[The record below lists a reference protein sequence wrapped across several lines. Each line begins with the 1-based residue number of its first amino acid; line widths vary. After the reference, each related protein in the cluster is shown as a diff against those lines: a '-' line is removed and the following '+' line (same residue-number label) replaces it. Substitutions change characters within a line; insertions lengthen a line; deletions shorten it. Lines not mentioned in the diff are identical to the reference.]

1 MRTVERRLGTTR
13 WWGRRPKIMAVA
25 AGLSALALVAASCSS
40 EESEGGDQAS
50 PADPESYNYPGYM
63 VNSQLTT
70 TNAGTAFGSTTS
82 AAQLSA
88 RLYPGLFVPGP
99 SGQLIPN
106 ADLVETEE
114 LPPAADSDQESVRLT
129 LADDATFSD
138 GAPVT
143 CDDYLLSYTAGTHP
157 VEFASHMPLMND
169 IADIECTP
177 QSKAF
182 TLTFQKDQGHRWRQ
196 MFGPG
201 TVMPAHALAQKTD
214 MSMEDLNAALHA
226 GDMAALQPVAELW
239 RYGFSTAKDDFDPQL
254 QVSYGPFTADKIGD
268 SGEVFLKANEQYRGD
283 KPALDRLV
291 IWPGTANAQELADK
305 GVLKVADSATAAP
318 DWLSGNAVKDAE
330 SEEGNDASESTNG
343 SGSNKESDSNAEGS
357 AGTENAEFETIT
369 KVGLQTDTLTLS
381 QAGIFA
387 EPSARKAFAACVD
400 PAALAQKSSEI
411 SGVDVPPA
419 YVRTVSVQDPVAQ
432 TLGSVAKDHE
442 GTDMAAAGQLNGST
456 IRVGYVGPDKRYQA
470 MVDALRA
477 SCEPAGITI
486 EDAAAENLSQ
496 FYLNPDPE
504 SGQPTIDAF
513 LGPVDPLTEYSAADS
528 SIKNSVQLK
537 EQEEQLWESVP
548 SIPVA
553 AQPRAFIVH
562 RDVEGVLPYTG
573 VSGIGWNMDRWH
585 VPAEEPVEKA

>member
-13 WWGRRPKIMAVA
+13 WWGSRPKITAVV

-40 EESEGGDQAS
+40 EKSDSGDHAAPS
-50 PADPESYNYPGYM
+50 DPESYNYPGYM
-63 VNSQLTT
+63 VNSQLAT

-82 AAQLSA
+82 AAQLST

-106 ADLVETEE
+106 ADLVETEK

-143 CDDYLLSYTAGTHP
+143 CDDYLLAYTAGTHP

-169 IADIECTP
+169 IADIECAP
-177 QSKAF
+177 HSKAF
-182 TLTFQKDQGHRWRQ
+182 TLTFYKDQGHRWRQ

-226 GDMAALQPVAELW
+226 EDMAALQPVAELW
-239 RYGFSTAKDDFDPQL
+239 RYGFSTAKDDFDPEL
-254 QVSYGPFTADKIGD
+254 QVSYGPFTAEKVGD

-291 IWPGTANAQELADK
+291 VWPSSADAQELADK

-318 DWLSGNAVKDAE
+318 GWLSGNAGEDAE
-330 SEEGNDASESTNG
+330 SAEGKEPDHDSAGEDSAGAGND
-343 SGSNKESDSNAEGS
+343 
-357 AGTENAEFETIT
+357 EFETTT

-400 PAALAQKSSEI
+400 QAAMAHKSSEI

-442 GTDMAAAGQLNGST
+442 GTDMAAAGQLNGTT
-456 IRVGYVGPDKRYQA
+456 IKVGYVGPDKRYQA
-470 MVDALRA
+470 MVEALRA

-486 EDAAAENLSQ
+486 EDAADEQLSQ
-496 FYLNPDPE
+496 FYLNPNPE
-504 SGQPTIDAF
+504 TGEPTIDAF

-537 EQEEQLWESVP
+537 EQEEQLWDSVP

-553 AQPRAFIVH
+553 AQPRVFIAH

-573 VSGIGWNMDRWH
+573 ISGIGWNMDRWH
-585 VPAEEPVEKA
+585 VPAQEPVEKA

>member
-1 MRTVERRLGTTR
+1 MERRLGTTR
-13 WWGRRPKIMAVA
+13 WWGRRPKITAIA
-25 AGLSALALVAASCSS
+25 AGLSALALVAASCSN
-40 EESEGGDQAS
+40 EESESGDQATPS
-50 PADPESYNYPGYM
+50 DPESYNYAGYM

-82 AAQLSA
+82 AAQLST

-114 LPPAADSDQESVRLT
+114 LPPAADSDQDSVRVT

-143 CDDYLLSYTAGTHP
+143 CDDYLLAYTAGTHP

-169 IADIECTP
+169 IADIECAP

-214 MSMEDLNAALHA
+214 LTVEELNAALHA
-226 GDMAALQPVAELW
+226 EDMATLQPVAELW
-239 RYGFSTAKDDFDPQL
+239 RYGFSTAKDDFDPEL
-254 QVSYGPFTADKIGD
+254 QVSYGPFTADKVGD

-283 KPALDRLV
+283 EPALDRLV
-291 IWPGTANAQELADK
+291 IWPSTANAQELADK
-305 GVLKVADSATAAP
+305 GVLKVADSAVAAP
-318 DWLSGNAVKDAE
+318 DWLSGNAGKDAE
-330 SEEGNDASESTNG
+330 SEEGNDAP
-343 SGSNKESDSNAEGS
+343 ESDNDSSDKDS
-357 AGTENAEFETIT
+357 AGAGADAFETTT

-400 PAALAQKSSEI
+400 QAAMAHKSSEI

-456 IRVGYVGPDKRYQA
+456 IKVGYVGPDKRYQA

-486 EDAAAENLSQ
+486 EDAAEENLSQ

-504 SGQPTIDAF
+504 TGQPTIDAF

-528 SIKNSVQLK
+528 SIKNSVELK

-553 AQPRAFIVH
+553 AQPRVFIVH

-573 VSGIGWNMDRWH
+573 ISGIGWNMDRWH
-585 VPAEEPVEKA
+585 VSAQEPVEKA

>member
-13 WWGRRPKIMAVA
+13 WWGSRPKITAIA

-40 EESEGGDQAS
+40 EKSDSGDHAAPS
-50 PADPESYNYPGYM
+50 DPESYNYPGYM
-63 VNSQLTT
+63 VNSQLAT

-82 AAQLSA
+82 AAQLST

-106 ADLVETEE
+106 ADLVETEK

-138 GAPVT
+138 GTPVT
-143 CDDYLLSYTAGTHP
+143 CDDYLLAYTAGTHP

-169 IADIECTP
+169 IADIECAP
-177 QSKAF
+177 HSKAF
-182 TLTFQKDQGHRWRQ
+182 TLTFYKDQGHRWRQ

-226 GDMAALQPVAELW
+226 EDMAALQPVAELW
-239 RYGFSTAKDDFDPQL
+239 RYGFSTAKDDFDPEL
-254 QVSYGPFTADKIGD
+254 QVSYGPFTAEKVGD

-291 IWPGTANAQELADK
+291 VWPSSADAQELADK

-318 DWLSGNAVKDAE
+318 GWLSGNAGEDAE
-330 SEEGNDASESTNG
+330 SAEGKEPDHDSAGEDSAGAGND
-343 SGSNKESDSNAEGS
+343 
-357 AGTENAEFETIT
+357 EFETTT

-400 PAALAQKSSEI
+400 QASMAHKSSEI

-442 GTDMAAAGQLNGST
+442 GTDMAAAGQLNGTT
-456 IRVGYVGPDKRYQA
+456 IKVGYVGPDKRYQA
-470 MVDALRA
+470 MIEALRA

-486 EDAAAENLSQ
+486 EDAADEQLSQ
-496 FYLNPDPE
+496 FYLNPNPE
-504 SGQPTIDAF
+504 TGEPTIDAF

-537 EQEEQLWESVP
+537 EQEEQLWDSVP

-553 AQPRAFIVH
+553 AQPRVFIVH

-573 VSGIGWNMDRWH
+573 ISGIGWNMDRWH
-585 VPAEEPVEKA
+585 VPAQEPLEKA

>member
-13 WWGRRPKIMAVA
+13 WWGRRPKITVVA
-25 AGLSALALVAASCSS
+25 AGLSALALAAASCSS
-40 EESEGGDQAS
+40 GESDSGDQSAPS
-50 PADPESYNYPGYM
+50 DPESYNYTGYM
-63 VNSQLTT
+63 VNSQLAT

-82 AAQLSA
+82 AAQLST

-114 LPPAADSDQESVRLT
+114 LPPAGDSDQESVRLT

-138 GAPVT
+138 GTPVT
-143 CDDYLLSYTAGTHP
+143 CDDYLLAYKAGTHP

-169 IADIECTP
+169 IADIECAP
-177 QSKAF
+177 HSKAF

-201 TVMPAHALAQKTD
+201 TVMPAHALAQKADLTV
-214 MSMEDLNAALHA
+214 EELNAALHTE
-226 GDMAALQPVAELW
+226 DMATLQPVADLW
-239 RYGFSTAKDDFDPQL
+239 RYGFSTAKDDFDPEL
-254 QVSYGPFTADKIGD
+254 QVSYGPFTADKVGD

-291 IWPGTANAQELADK
+291 VWPSTADAQELTDK

-318 DWLSGNAVKDAE
+318 DWLSGNASKDAE
-330 SEEGNDASESTNG
+330 SEEGNEAPESKNG
-343 SGSNKESDSNAEGS
+343 SDSNKEGNSNGEDPAGAEK
-357 AGTENAEFETIT
+357 TEFETT
-369 KVGLQTDTLTLS
+369 TEVGLQTDTLTLS

-400 PAALAQKSSEI
+400 QAAMAQKSSEV
-411 SGVDVPPA
+411 SGVNVPPA
-419 YVRTVSVQDPVAQ
+419 YLRTVSVEDPVAQ
-432 TLGSVAKDHE
+432 TLGSVAKDYE
-442 GTDMAAAGQLNGST
+442 GTDMTAAGQLNGTT
-456 IRVGYVGPDKRYQA
+456 IKVGYVGPDKRYQA

-486 EDAAAENLSQ
+486 EDAAEEKLSQ

-504 SGQPTIDAF
+504 TGEPTIDAF
-513 LGPVDPLTEYSAADS
+513 LGAVDPLTEYSAADS

-553 AQPRAFIVH
+553 AQPRVFIVH

-573 VSGIGWNMDRWH
+573 ISGIGWNMDRWR
-585 VPAEEPVEKA
+585 VSAQEPVEKA

>member
-13 WWGRRPKIMAVA
+13 WWGRRPKITAVV

-40 EESEGGDQAS
+40 EKSDSGDHAAPS
-50 PADPESYNYPGYM
+50 DPESYNYPGYM
-63 VNSQLTT
+63 VNSQLAT

-82 AAQLSA
+82 AAQLST

-106 ADLVETEE
+106 ADLVETEK

-143 CDDYLLSYTAGTHP
+143 CDDYLLAYTAGTHP

-169 IADIECTP
+169 IADIECAP
-177 QSKAF
+177 HSKAF
-182 TLTFQKDQGHRWRQ
+182 TLTFYKDQGHRWRQ

-226 GDMAALQPVAELW
+226 EDMAALQPVAELW
-239 RYGFSTAKDDFDPQL
+239 SYGFSTAKDDFDPEL
-254 QVSYGPFTADKIGD
+254 QVSYGPFTAEKVGD

-291 IWPGTANAQELADK
+291 VWPSSSDAQELADK

-318 DWLSGNAVKDAE
+318 GWLSGNAGEDAE
-330 SEEGNDASESTNG
+330 S
-343 SGSNKESDSNAEGS
+343 AEGKDLDNDS
-357 AGTENAEFETIT
+357 AGEDSPGADNNEFETTT

-400 PAALAQKSSEI
+400 QAALAHKSSEI

-442 GTDMAAAGQLNGST
+442 GTDMAAAGQLNGTT
-456 IRVGYVGPDKRYQA
+456 IKVGYVGPDKRYQA
-470 MVDALRA
+470 MVEALRS

-486 EDAAAENLSQ
+486 EDAADEQLSQ
-496 FYLNPDPE
+496 FYLNPNPE
-504 SGQPTIDAF
+504 TGEPTIDAF

-537 EQEEQLWESVP
+537 EQEEQLWDSVP

-553 AQPRAFIVH
+553 AQPRVFIVH

-573 VSGIGWNMDRWH
+573 ISGIGWNMDRWH
-585 VPAEEPVEKA
+585 VPAQEPVEKA

>member
-13 WWGRRPKIMAVA
+13 WWGRRPKITAVV

-40 EESEGGDQAS
+40 EKSDSGDHAAPS
-50 PADPESYNYPGYM
+50 DPESYNYPGYM
-63 VNSQLTT
+63 VNSQLAT

-82 AAQLSA
+82 AAQLST

-106 ADLVETEE
+106 ADLVETEK

-143 CDDYLLSYTAGTHP
+143 CDDYLLAYTAGTHP

-169 IADIECTP
+169 IADIECAP
-177 QSKAF
+177 HSKAF
-182 TLTFQKDQGHRWRQ
+182 TLTFYKDQGHRWRQ

-226 GDMAALQPVAELW
+226 KDMVALQPVAELW
-239 RYGFSTAKDDFDPQL
+239 RYGFSTAKDDFDPEL
-254 QVSYGPFTADKIGD
+254 QVSYGPFTAEKVGD

-291 IWPGTANAQELADK
+291 VWPSSADAQELADK

-318 DWLSGNAVKDAE
+318 GWLSGNAGEDAE
-330 SEEGNDASESTNG
+330 S
-343 SGSNKESDSNAEGS
+343 AEGKDLDNDS
-357 AGTENAEFETIT
+357 AGEDSAGADNDEFETTT

-400 PAALAQKSSEI
+400 QAALAHKSSEI

-442 GTDMAAAGQLNGST
+442 GTDMAAAGQLNGTT
-456 IRVGYVGPDKRYQA
+456 IKVGYVGPDKRYQT
-470 MVDALRA
+470 MVEALRA

-486 EDAAAENLSQ
+486 EDAADEQLSQ
-496 FYLNPDPE
+496 FYLNPNPE
-504 SGQPTIDAF
+504 TGEPTIDAF

-537 EQEEQLWESVP
+537 EQEEQLWDSVP

-553 AQPRAFIVH
+553 AQPRVFIVH

-573 VSGIGWNMDRWH
+573 ISGIGWNMDRWH
-585 VPAEEPVEKA
+585 VPAQEPVEKA

>member
-1 MRTVERRLGTTR
+1 MCTVERRLGTTR
-13 WWGRRPKIMAVA
+13 WWGSRPKITAIA

-40 EESEGGDQAS
+40 EESDSGDQAAPS
-50 PADPESYNYPGYM
+50 DPESYNYTGYM
-63 VNSQLTT
+63 VNSQLAT

-82 AAQLSA
+82 AAQLST

-106 ADLVETEE
+106 ADLVETEK

-143 CDDYLLSYTAGTHP
+143 CDDYLLAYTAGTHP

-169 IADIECTP
+169 IADIECAP
-177 QSKAF
+177 HSKAF
-182 TLTFQKDQGHRWRQ
+182 TLTFYKDQGHRWRQ

-226 GDMAALQPVAELW
+226 DDMAALQPVAELW
-239 RYGFSTAKDDFDPQL
+239 RYGFSTAKDDFDPEL
-254 QVSYGPFTADKIGD
+254 QVSYGPFTAEKVGD

-291 IWPGTANAQELADK
+291 VWPSSADAQELADK

-318 DWLSGNAVKDAE
+318 GWLSGNAGEDAE
-330 SEEGNDASESTNG
+330 S
-343 SGSNKESDSNAEGS
+343 AEGKDLDNDS
-357 AGTENAEFETIT
+357 AGEDSAGADNNEFKTTT

-400 PAALAQKSSEI
+400 QAALAHKSSEI

-442 GTDMAAAGQLNGST
+442 GTDMAAAGQLNGTT
-456 IRVGYVGPDKRYQA
+456 IKVGYVGPDKRYRA
-470 MVDALRA
+470 MVEALRA

-486 EDAAAENLSQ
+486 EDAADEQLSQ
-496 FYLNPDPE
+496 FYLNPNPE
-504 SGQPTIDAF
+504 TGEPTIDAF

-537 EQEEQLWESVP
+537 EQEEQLWDSVP
-548 SIPVA
+548 SIPIA
-553 AQPRAFIVH
+553 AQPRVFIVH

-573 VSGIGWNMDRWH
+573 ISGIGWNMDRWH
-585 VPAEEPVEKA
+585 VPAQEPVEKA

>member
-1 MRTVERRLGTTR
+1 MERRLGTTR
-13 WWGRRPKIMAVA
+13 WWGSRPKITAIA

-40 EESEGGDQAS
+40 EDSESGEQAAPS
-50 PADPESYNYPGYM
+50 DPESYNYTGYM
-63 VNSQLTT
+63 VNSQLAT

-82 AAQLSA
+82 AAQLST

-106 ADLVETEE
+106 ADLVETEK

-143 CDDYLLSYTAGTHP
+143 CDDYLLAYTAGTHP

-169 IADIECTP
+169 IADIECAP
-177 QSKAF
+177 HSKAF
-182 TLTFQKDQGHRWRQ
+182 TLTFYKDQGHRWRQ

-226 GDMAALQPVAELW
+226 EDMAALQPVAELW
-239 RYGFSTAKDDFDPQL
+239 RYGFSTAKDDFDPEL
-254 QVSYGPFTADKIGD
+254 QVSYGPFTAEKVGD

-291 IWPGTANAQELADK
+291 VWPSSADAQELADK

-318 DWLSGNAVKDAE
+318 GWLSGNAGEDAE
-330 SEEGNDASESTNG
+330 S
-343 SGSNKESDSNAEGS
+343 AEGKDLDNDS
-357 AGTENAEFETIT
+357 AGEDSAGAGNNEFETTT

-400 PAALAQKSSEI
+400 QAALAHKSSEI

-442 GTDMAAAGQLNGST
+442 GTDMAAAGELNGTT
-456 IRVGYVGPDKRYQA
+456 IKVGYVGPDKRYQA
-470 MVDALRA
+470 MVEALRA

-486 EDAAAENLSQ
+486 EDAADEQLSQ
-496 FYLNPDPE
+496 FYLNPNPE
-504 SGQPTIDAF
+504 TGEPTIDAF

-537 EQEEQLWESVP
+537 EQEEQLWDSVP

-553 AQPRAFIVH
+553 AQPRVFIVH

-573 VSGIGWNMDRWH
+573 ISGIGWNMDRWH
-585 VPAEEPVEKA
+585 VPAQEPVEKA

>member
-13 WWGRRPKIMAVA
+13 WWGSRAKITAIA

-40 EESEGGDQAS
+40 EESDSGDQAAPS
-50 PADPESYNYPGYM
+50 DPESYNYTGYM
-63 VNSQLTT
+63 VNSQLAT

-82 AAQLSA
+82 AAQLST

-106 ADLVETEE
+106 ADLVETEK

-143 CDDYLLSYTAGTHP
+143 CDDYLLAYTAGTHP

-169 IADIECTP
+169 IADIECAP
-177 QSKAF
+177 HSKAF
-182 TLTFQKDQGHRWRQ
+182 TLTFYKDQGHRWRQ

-226 GDMAALQPVAELW
+226 EDMAALQPVAELW
-239 RYGFSTAKDDFDPQL
+239 RYGFSTAKDDFDPEL
-254 QVSYGPFTADKIGD
+254 QVSYGPFTAEKVGD

-291 IWPGTANAQELADK
+291 VWPSSADAQELEDK

-318 DWLSGNAVKDAE
+318 GWLSGNAGEDAE
-330 SEEGNDASESTNG
+330 SAEGKEPDHDSAGEDSAGAGNDQ
-343 SGSNKESDSNAEGS
+343 
-357 AGTENAEFETIT
+357 FETTT

-400 PAALAQKSSEI
+400 QAALAHKSSEI
-411 SGVDVPPA
+411 SGVDVPPV

-432 TLGSVAKDHE
+432 TLGSVSKDHE
-442 GTDMAAAGQLNGST
+442 GTDMAAAGQLNGTT
-456 IRVGYVGPDKRYQA
+456 IKVGYVGPDKRYQA
-470 MVDALRA
+470 MVEALRA

-486 EDAAAENLSQ
+486 EDAADEQLSQ
-496 FYLNPDPE
+496 FYLNPNPE
-504 SGQPTIDAF
+504 TGEPTIDAF

-537 EQEEQLWESVP
+537 EQEEQLWDSVP

-553 AQPRAFIVH
+553 AQPRVFIVH

-573 VSGIGWNMDRWH
+573 ISGIGWNMDRWH
-585 VPAEEPVEKA
+585 VPAQEPVEKA

>member
-13 WWGRRPKIMAVA
+13 WWGRRPKITAVV

-40 EESEGGDQAS
+40 EKSDSGDHAAPS
-50 PADPESYNYPGYM
+50 DPESYNYTGYM
-63 VNSQLTT
+63 VNSQLAT

-82 AAQLSA
+82 AAQLST

-106 ADLVETEE
+106 ADLVETEK

-143 CDDYLLSYTAGTHP
+143 CDDYLLAYTAGTHP

-169 IADIECTP
+169 IADIECAP
-177 QSKAF
+177 HSKAF
-182 TLTFQKDQGHRWRQ
+182 TLTFYKDQGHRWRQ

-226 GDMAALQPVAELW
+226 EDMAALQPVAELW
-239 RYGFSTAKDDFDPQL
+239 RYGFSTAKDDFDPEL
-254 QVSYGPFTADKIGD
+254 QVSYGPFTAEKVGD

-283 KPALDRLV
+283 KPAMDRLV
-291 IWPGTANAQELADK
+291 VWPSSADAQELADK

-318 DWLSGNAVKDAE
+318 GWLSGNAGEDAE
-330 SEEGNDASESTNG
+330 SVEGKEPDND
-343 SGSNKESDSNAEGS
+343 S
-357 AGTENAEFETIT
+357 AGEDSAGADNNEFETTT

-400 PAALAQKSSEI
+400 QAALAHKSSEI

-442 GTDMAAAGQLNGST
+442 GTDMAAAGQLNGTT
-456 IRVGYVGPDKRYQA
+456 IKVGYVGPDKRYQA
-470 MVDALRA
+470 MVEALRA

-486 EDAAAENLSQ
+486 EDAADEQLSQ
-496 FYLNPDPE
+496 FYLNPNPE
-504 SGQPTIDAF
+504 TGEPTIDAF

-537 EQEEQLWESVP
+537 EQEEQLWDSVP
-548 SIPVA
+548 SIPIA
-553 AQPRAFIVH
+553 AQPRVFIVH

-573 VSGIGWNMDRWH
+573 ISGIGWNMDRWH
-585 VPAEEPVEKA
+585 VPAQEPVEKA

>member
-13 WWGRRPKIMAVA
+13 WWGSRAKITAIA

-40 EESEGGDQAS
+40 EESDSGDQAAPS
-50 PADPESYNYPGYM
+50 DPESYNYPGYM
-63 VNSQLTT
+63 VNSQLAT

-82 AAQLSA
+82 AAQLST

-106 ADLVETEE
+106 ADLVETEK

-143 CDDYLLSYTAGTHP
+143 CDDYLLAYTAGTHP

-169 IADIECTP
+169 IADIECAP
-177 QSKAF
+177 HSKAF
-182 TLTFQKDQGHRWRQ
+182 TLTFYKDQGHRWRQ

-226 GDMAALQPVAELW
+226 EDMAALQPVAELW
-239 RYGFSTAKDDFDPQL
+239 RYGFSTAKDDFDPEL
-254 QVSYGPFTADKIGD
+254 QVSYGPFTAEKVGD

-291 IWPGTANAQELADK
+291 VWPSSADAQELADK

-318 DWLSGNAVKDAE
+318 GWLSGNAGEDAE
-330 SEEGNDASESTNG
+330 S
-343 SGSNKESDSNAEGS
+343 AEGKDLDNDS
-357 AGTENAEFETIT
+357 AGEDSAGADNKEFETTT

-400 PAALAQKSSEI
+400 QAALAHKSSEI
-411 SGVDVPPA
+411 SGVDVPPV

-442 GTDMAAAGQLNGST
+442 GTDMAAAGQLNGTT
-456 IRVGYVGPDKRYQA
+456 IKVGYVGPDKRYQA
-470 MVDALRA
+470 MIEALRA

-486 EDAAAENLSQ
+486 EDAADEQLSQ
-496 FYLNPDPE
+496 FYLNPNPE
-504 SGQPTIDAF
+504 TGEPTIDAF

-537 EQEEQLWESVP
+537 EQEEQLWDSVP

-553 AQPRAFIVH
+553 AQPRVFIVH

-573 VSGIGWNMDRWH
+573 ISGIGWNMDRWH
-585 VPAEEPVEKA
+585 VPAQEPVEKA

>member
-13 WWGRRPKIMAVA
+13 WWGRRPKITAVV

-40 EESEGGDQAS
+40 EKSDSGDHAAPS
-50 PADPESYNYPGYM
+50 DPESYNYPGYM
-63 VNSQLTT
+63 VNSQLAT

-82 AAQLSA
+82 AAQLST

-106 ADLVETEE
+106 ADLVETEK

-143 CDDYLLSYTAGTHP
+143 CDDYLLAYTAGTHP

-169 IADIECTP
+169 IADIECAP
-177 QSKAF
+177 HSKAF
-182 TLTFQKDQGHRWRQ
+182 TLTFYKDQGHRWRQ

-226 GDMAALQPVAELW
+226 EDMAALQPVAELW
-239 RYGFSTAKDDFDPQL
+239 RYGFSTAKDEFDPEL
-254 QVSYGPFTADKIGD
+254 QVSYGPFTAEKVGD

-291 IWPGTANAQELADK
+291 VWPSSADAQELADK
-305 GVLKVADSATAAP
+305 GVLKVADSVTAAP
-318 DWLSGNAVKDAE
+318 GWLSGNAGEDAE
-330 SEEGNDASESTNG
+330 S
-343 SGSNKESDSNAEGS
+343 AEGKDLDNDS
-357 AGTENAEFETIT
+357 AGEDSAGADNKEFETTT

-400 PAALAQKSSEI
+400 QAALAHKSSEI

-442 GTDMAAAGQLNGST
+442 GTDMAAAGQLNGTT
-456 IRVGYVGPDKRYQA
+456 IKVGYVGPDKRYQA
-470 MVDALRA
+470 MVEALRA

-486 EDAAAENLSQ
+486 EDAADEQLSQ
-496 FYLNPDPE
+496 FYLNPNPE
-504 SGQPTIDAF
+504 TGEPTIDAF

-537 EQEEQLWESVP
+537 EQEEQLWDSVP
-548 SIPVA
+548 SIPIA
-553 AQPRAFIVH
+553 AQPRVFIVH

-573 VSGIGWNMDRWH
+573 ISGIGWNMDRWH
-585 VPAEEPVEKA
+585 VPAQEPVEKA

>member
-1 MRTVERRLGTTR
+1 MERRLGTTR
-13 WWGRRPKIMAVA
+13 WWGRRPKITAIA

-40 EESEGGDQAS
+40 EESESGDQATPS
-50 PADPESYNYPGYM
+50 DPESYNYPGYM

-82 AAQLSA
+82 AAQLST

-114 LPPAADSDQESVRLT
+114 LPPAADSDQESVRVT

-143 CDDYLLSYTAGTHP
+143 CDDYLLAYTAGTHP

-169 IADIECTP
+169 IADIECAP

-214 MSMEDLNAALHA
+214 LTVEELNAALHA
-226 GDMAALQPVAELW
+226 EDMATLQPVAELW
-239 RYGFSTAKDDFDPQL
+239 RYGFSTAKDDFDPEL
-254 QVSYGPFTADKIGD
+254 QVSYGPFTADKVGD

-283 KPALDRLV
+283 EPALDRLV
-291 IWPGTANAQELADK
+291 IWPSTANAQELADK
-305 GVLKVADSATAAP
+305 GVLKVADSAVAAP
-318 DWLSGNAVKDAE
+318 DWLSGNAGKDAE
-330 SEEGNDASESTNG
+330 SEEGNDAP
-343 SGSNKESDSNAEGS
+343 ESDNDSSDKDS
-357 AGTENAEFETIT
+357 AGAGADAFETTT

-400 PAALAQKSSEI
+400 QAAMAHKSSEI

-456 IRVGYVGPDKRYQA
+456 IKVGYVGPDKRYQA

-486 EDAAAENLSQ
+486 EDAAEENLSQ

-504 SGQPTIDAF
+504 TGQPTIDAF

-553 AQPRAFIVH
+553 AQPRVFIVH

-573 VSGIGWNMDRWH
+573 ISGIGWNMDRWH
-585 VPAEEPVEKA
+585 VSTQEPVEKA

>member
-1 MRTVERRLGTTR
+1 MERRLGTTR
-13 WWGRRPKIMAVA
+13 WWGSRPKITAIA

-40 EESEGGDQAS
+40 EESDSGDQAAPS
-50 PADPESYNYPGYM
+50 DPESYNYTGYM
-63 VNSQLTT
+63 VNSQLAT

-82 AAQLSA
+82 AAQLST

-106 ADLVETEE
+106 ADLVETEK

-143 CDDYLLSYTAGTHP
+143 CDDYLLAYTAGTHP

-169 IADIECTP
+169 IADIECAP
-177 QSKAF
+177 HSKAF
-182 TLTFQKDQGHRWRQ
+182 TLTFYKDQGHRWRQ

-226 GDMAALQPVAELW
+226 EDMAALQPVAELW
-239 RYGFSTAKDDFDPQL
+239 RYGFSTAKDDFDPEL
-254 QVSYGPFTADKIGD
+254 QVSYGPFTAEKVGD

-291 IWPGTANAQELADK
+291 VWPSSADAQELEDK

-318 DWLSGNAVKDAE
+318 GWLSGNAGEDAE
-330 SEEGNDASESTNG
+330 SAEGKEPDHDSAGEDSAGAGNDQ
-343 SGSNKESDSNAEGS
+343 
-357 AGTENAEFETIT
+357 FETTT

-400 PAALAQKSSEI
+400 QAALAHKSSEI

-442 GTDMAAAGQLNGST
+442 GTDMAAAGQLNGTT
-456 IRVGYVGPDKRYQA
+456 IKVGYVGPDKRYQA
-470 MVDALRA
+470 MVEALRA

-486 EDAAAENLSQ
+486 EDAADEQLSQ
-496 FYLNPDPE
+496 FYLNPNPE
-504 SGQPTIDAF
+504 TGEPTIDAF

-537 EQEEQLWESVP
+537 EQEEQLWDSVP

-553 AQPRAFIVH
+553 AQPRVFIVH

-573 VSGIGWNMDRWH
+573 ISGIGWNMDRWH
-585 VPAEEPVEKA
+585 VSAQEPVEKA

>member
-13 WWGRRPKIMAVA
+13 WWGRRPKITAVV

-40 EESEGGDQAS
+40 EKSDSGDHAAPS
-50 PADPESYNYPGYM
+50 DPESYNYPGFM
-63 VNSQLTT
+63 VNSQLAT

-82 AAQLSA
+82 AAQLST

-106 ADLVETEE
+106 ADLVETEK

-143 CDDYLLSYTAGTHP
+143 CDDYLLAYTAGTHP

-169 IADIECTP
+169 IADIECAP
-177 QSKAF
+177 HSKAF
-182 TLTFQKDQGHRWRQ
+182 TLTFYKDQGHRWRQ

-226 GDMAALQPVAELW
+226 EDMAALQPVAELW
-239 RYGFSTAKDDFDPQL
+239 RYGFSTAKDDFDPEL
-254 QVSYGPFTADKIGD
+254 QVSYGPFTAEKVGD

-291 IWPGTANAQELADK
+291 VWPSSADAQELADK

-318 DWLSGNAVKDAE
+318 GWLSGNAGEDAE
-330 SEEGNDASESTNG
+330 S
-343 SGSNKESDSNAEGS
+343 AEGKDLDNDS
-357 AGTENAEFETIT
+357 AGEDSAGADNKEFETTT

-400 PAALAQKSSEI
+400 QAALAHKSSEI

-442 GTDMAAAGQLNGST
+442 GTDMAAAGQLNGTT
-456 IRVGYVGPDKRYQA
+456 IKVGYVGPDKRYQA
-470 MVDALRA
+470 MVEALRA

-486 EDAAAENLSQ
+486 EDAADEQLSQ
-496 FYLNPDPE
+496 FYLNPNPE
-504 SGQPTIDAF
+504 TGEPTIDAF

-537 EQEEQLWESVP
+537 EQEEQLWDSVP
-548 SIPVA
+548 SIPIA
-553 AQPRAFIVH
+553 AQPRVFIVH

-573 VSGIGWNMDRWH
+573 ISGIGWNMDRWH
-585 VPAEEPVEKA
+585 VPAQEPVEKA

>member
-1 MRTVERRLGTTR
+1 
-13 WWGRRPKIMAVA
+13 
-25 AGLSALALVAASCSS
+25 
-40 EESEGGDQAS
+40 
-50 PADPESYNYPGYM
+50 M
-63 VNSQLTT
+63 VNSQLAT

-82 AAQLSA
+82 AAQLST

-106 ADLVETEE
+106 ADLVETEK

-143 CDDYLLSYTAGTHP
+143 CDDYLLAYTAGTHP

-169 IADIECTP
+169 IADIECAP
-177 QSKAF
+177 HSKAF
-182 TLTFQKDQGHRWRQ
+182 TLTFYKDQGHRWRQ

-214 MSMEDLNAALHA
+214 MSMEDLNTALHA
-226 GDMAALQPVAELW
+226 EDMAALQPVAELW
-239 RYGFSTAKDDFDPQL
+239 RYGFSTAKDDFDPEL
-254 QVSYGPFTADKIGD
+254 QVSYGPFTAEKVGD

-291 IWPGTANAQELADK
+291 VWPSSADAQELADK

-318 DWLSGNAVKDAE
+318 GWLSGNAGEDAE
-330 SEEGNDASESTNG
+330 S
-343 SGSNKESDSNAEGS
+343 AEGKDPDHDS
-357 AGTENAEFETIT
+357 AGEDSAGAGNNDFETTT

-400 PAALAQKSSEI
+400 QAALAHKSSEI

-442 GTDMAAAGQLNGST
+442 GTDMAAAGQLNGTT
-456 IRVGYVGPDKRYQA
+456 IKVGYVGPDKRYQA
-470 MVDALRA
+470 MVEALRA

-486 EDAAAENLSQ
+486 EDAADEQLSQ
-496 FYLNPDPE
+496 FYLNPNPE
-504 SGQPTIDAF
+504 TGEPTIDAF

-537 EQEEQLWESVP
+537 EQEEQLWDSVP

-553 AQPRAFIVH
+553 AQPRVFIVH

-573 VSGIGWNMDRWH
+573 ISGIGWNMDRWH
-585 VPAEEPVEKA
+585 VPAQEPVEKA

>member
-13 WWGRRPKIMAVA
+13 WWGRRPKITAVV

-40 EESEGGDQAS
+40 EKSDSGDHAAPS
-50 PADPESYNYPGYM
+50 DPESYNYPGYM
-63 VNSQLTT
+63 VNSQLAT

-82 AAQLSA
+82 AAQLST

-106 ADLVETEE
+106 ADLVETEK

-143 CDDYLLSYTAGTHP
+143 CDDYLLAYTAGTHP

-169 IADIECTP
+169 IADIECAP
-177 QSKAF
+177 HSKAF
-182 TLTFQKDQGHRWRQ
+182 TLTFYKDQGHRWRQ

-226 GDMAALQPVAELW
+226 EDMAALQPVAELW
-239 RYGFSTAKDDFDPQL
+239 RYGFSTAKDDFDPEL
-254 QVSYGPFTADKIGD
+254 QVSYGPFTAEKVGD

-291 IWPGTANAQELADK
+291 VWPSSADAQELADK

-318 DWLSGNAVKDAE
+318 GWLSGNAGEDAE
-330 SEEGNDASESTNG
+330 SVEGKEPDND
-343 SGSNKESDSNAEGS
+343 S
-357 AGTENAEFETIT
+357 AGEDSAGADNNEFETTT

-400 PAALAQKSSEI
+400 QAALAHKSSEI

-442 GTDMAAAGQLNGST
+442 GTDMAAAGQLNGTT
-456 IRVGYVGPDKRYQA
+456 IKVGYVGPDKRYQA
-470 MVDALRA
+470 MVEALRA

-486 EDAAAENLSQ
+486 EDAADEQLSQ
-496 FYLNPDPE
+496 FYLNPNPE
-504 SGQPTIDAF
+504 TGEPTIDAF

-537 EQEEQLWESVP
+537 EQEEQLWDSVP
-548 SIPVA
+548 SIPIA
-553 AQPRAFIVH
+553 AQPRVFIVH

-573 VSGIGWNMDRWH
+573 ISGIGWNMDRWH
-585 VPAEEPVEKA
+585 VPAQEPVEKA

>member
-13 WWGRRPKIMAVA
+13 WWGSRPKITAIA
-25 AGLSALALVAASCSS
+25 AGFSALALVAASCSS
-40 EESEGGDQAS
+40 EKSDSGDHAAPS
-50 PADPESYNYPGYM
+50 DPESYNYPGYM
-63 VNSQLTT
+63 VNSQLAT

-82 AAQLSA
+82 AAQLST

-106 ADLVETEE
+106 ADLVETEK

-143 CDDYLLSYTAGTHP
+143 CDDYLLAYTAGTHP

-169 IADIECTP
+169 IADIECAP
-177 QSKAF
+177 DSKAF
-182 TLTFQKDQGHRWRQ
+182 TLTFYKDQGHRWRQ

-226 GDMAALQPVAELW
+226 EDMAALQPVAELW
-239 RYGFSTAKDDFDPQL
+239 RYGFSTAKDDFDPEL
-254 QVSYGPFTADKIGD
+254 QVSYGPFTAEKVGD

-291 IWPGTANAQELADK
+291 VWPSSADAQELADK

-318 DWLSGNAVKDAE
+318 GWLSGNAGEDAE
-330 SEEGNDASESTNG
+330 SAEGKEPDHDSAGEDSAGAGND
-343 SGSNKESDSNAEGS
+343 
-357 AGTENAEFETIT
+357 EFETTT

-400 PAALAQKSSEI
+400 QAAMAHKSSEI

-442 GTDMAAAGQLNGST
+442 GTDMAAAGQLNGTT
-456 IRVGYVGPDKRYQA
+456 IKVGYVGPDKRYQA
-470 MVDALRA
+470 MVEALRA

-486 EDAAAENLSQ
+486 EDAADEQLSQ
-496 FYLNPDPE
+496 FYLNPNPE
-504 SGQPTIDAF
+504 TCEPTIDAF

-537 EQEEQLWESVP
+537 EQEEQLWDSVP

-553 AQPRAFIVH
+553 AQPRVFIVH

-573 VSGIGWNMDRWH
+573 ISGIGWNMDRWH
-585 VPAEEPVEKA
+585 VPAQEPVEKA

>member
-1 MRTVERRLGTTR
+1 MRTVERILGTTR
-13 WWGRRPKIMAVA
+13 WWGRRPKITAVV

-40 EESEGGDQAS
+40 EESESGDHAAPS
-50 PADPESYNYPGYM
+50 DPESYNYTGYM
-63 VNSQLTT
+63 VNSQLAT

-82 AAQLSA
+82 AAQLST

-106 ADLVETEE
+106 ADLVETEK

-143 CDDYLLSYTAGTHP
+143 CDDYLLAYTAGTHP

-169 IADIECTP
+169 IADIECAP
-177 QSKAF
+177 HSKAF
-182 TLTFQKDQGHRWRQ
+182 TLTFYKDQGHRWRQ

-226 GDMAALQPVAELW
+226 EDMAALQPVAELW
-239 RYGFSTAKDDFDPQL
+239 RYGFSIAKDDFDPEL
-254 QVSYGPFTADKIGD
+254 QVSYGPFTAEKVGD

-291 IWPGTANAQELADK
+291 VWPSSADAQELADK

-318 DWLSGNAVKDAE
+318 GWLSGNAGEDAE
-330 SEEGNDASESTNG
+330 S
-343 SGSNKESDSNAEGS
+343 AEGKDPDHDS
-357 AGTENAEFETIT
+357 AGEDSAGAGNNDFETTT

-400 PAALAQKSSEI
+400 QAALAHKSSEI

-442 GTDMAAAGQLNGST
+442 GTDMAAAGQLNGTT
-456 IRVGYVGPDKRYQA
+456 IKVGYVGPDKRYQA
-470 MVDALRA
+470 MVEALRA

-486 EDAAAENLSQ
+486 EDAADEQLSQ
-496 FYLNPDPE
+496 FYLNPNPE
-504 SGQPTIDAF
+504 TGEPTIDAF
-513 LGPVDPLTEYSAADS
+513 LGPVDPLTEYSAVDS

-537 EQEEQLWESVP
+537 EQEEQLWDSVP

-553 AQPRAFIVH
+553 AQPRVFIVH

-573 VSGIGWNMDRWH
+573 ISGIGWNMDRWH
-585 VPAEEPVEKA
+585 VPAQEPVEKA

>member
-13 WWGRRPKIMAVA
+13 WWGRRPKITVVA
-25 AGLSALALVAASCSS
+25 AGLSALALAAASCSS
-40 EESEGGDQAS
+40 GESDSGDQSAPS
-50 PADPESYNYPGYM
+50 DPESYNYTGYM
-63 VNSQLTT
+63 VNSQLAT

-82 AAQLSA
+82 AAQLST

-114 LPPAADSDQESVRLT
+114 LPPAGDSDQESVRLT

-138 GAPVT
+138 GTPVT
-143 CDDYLLSYTAGTHP
+143 CDDYLLAYKAGTHP

-169 IADIECTP
+169 IADIECAP
-177 QSKAF
+177 HSKAF

-201 TVMPAHALAQKTD
+201 TVMPAHALAQKADLTV
-214 MSMEDLNAALHA
+214 EELNAALHTE
-226 GDMAALQPVAELW
+226 DMATLQPVADLW
-239 RYGFSTAKDDFDPQL
+239 RYGFSTAKDDFDPEL
-254 QVSYGPFTADKIGD
+254 QVSYGPFTADKVGD

-291 IWPGTANAQELADK
+291 VWPSTADAQELADK

-318 DWLSGNAVKDAE
+318 DWLSGNASKDAE
-330 SEEGNDASESTNG
+330 SEEGNEAPESKNG
-343 SGSNKESDSNAEGS
+343 SDSNKEGNSNGEDPAGAEK
-357 AGTENAEFETIT
+357 TEFETT
-369 KVGLQTDTLTLS
+369 TEVGLQTDTLTLS

-400 PAALAQKSSEI
+400 QAAMAQKSSEV
-411 SGVDVPPA
+411 SGVNVPPA
-419 YVRTVSVQDPVAQ
+419 YLRTVSVEDPVAQ
-432 TLGSVAKDHE
+432 TLGSVAKDYE
-442 GTDMAAAGQLNGST
+442 GTDMTAAGQLNGTT
-456 IRVGYVGPDKRYQA
+456 IKVGYVGPDKRYQA

-486 EDAAAENLSQ
+486 EDAAEEKLSQ

-504 SGQPTIDAF
+504 TGEPTIDAF
-513 LGPVDPLTEYSAADS
+513 LGAVDPLTEYSAADS

-553 AQPRAFIVH
+553 AQPRVFIVH

-573 VSGIGWNMDRWH
+573 ISGIGWNMDRWR
-585 VPAEEPVEKA
+585 VSAQEPVEKA

>member
-1 MRTVERRLGTTR
+1 MERRLGTTR
-13 WWGRRPKIMAVA
+13 WWGRRPKITAVA

-40 EESEGGDQAS
+40 EESESGDQATPS
-50 PADPESYNYPGYM
+50 DPESYNYAGYM

-82 AAQLSA
+82 AAQLST

-114 LPPAADSDQESVRLT
+114 LPPAADSDRESVRVT

-143 CDDYLLSYTAGTHP
+143 CDDYLLAYTAGTHP

-169 IADIECTP
+169 IADIECAP

-214 MSMEDLNAALHA
+214 LTVEELNAALHA
-226 GDMAALQPVAELW
+226 EDMATLQPVAELW
-239 RYGFSTAKDDFDPQL
+239 RYGFSTAKDDFDPEL
-254 QVSYGPFTADKIGD
+254 QVSYGPFTADKVGD

-291 IWPGTANAQELADK
+291 IWPSTANAQELADK
-305 GVLKVADSATAAP
+305 GVLKVADSAVAAP
-318 DWLSGNAVKDAE
+318 DWLSGKGGADAE
-330 SEEGNDASESTNG
+330 SGEGNDAR
-343 SGSNKESDSNAEGS
+343 ESDNDSSDKDS
-357 AGTENAEFETIT
+357 AGAGADAFETTT

-400 PAALAQKSSEI
+400 QAALAQKSSEI

-456 IRVGYVGPDKRYQA
+456 IKVGYVGPDKRYQA

-486 EDAAAENLSQ
+486 EDAAEENLSQ

-504 SGQPTIDAF
+504 TGQPTIDAF

-553 AQPRAFIVH
+553 AQPRVFIVH

-573 VSGIGWNMDRWH
+573 ISGIGWNMDRWH
-585 VPAEEPVEKA
+585 VSTQEPVEKA

>member
-13 WWGRRPKIMAVA
+13 WWGSRPKITAIA

-40 EESEGGDQAS
+40 EKSDSGEQAAPS
-50 PADPESYNYPGYM
+50 DPESYNYPGYM
-63 VNSQLTT
+63 VNSQLAT

-82 AAQLSA
+82 AAQLST

-106 ADLVETEE
+106 ADLVETEK

-143 CDDYLLSYTAGTHP
+143 CDDYLLAYTAGTHP

-169 IADIECTP
+169 IADIECAP
-177 QSKAF
+177 HSKAF
-182 TLTFQKDQGHRWRQ
+182 TLTFYKDQGHRWRQ

-226 GDMAALQPVAELW
+226 EDMAALQPVAELW
-239 RYGFSTAKDDFDPQL
+239 RYGFSTAKDDFDPEL
-254 QVSYGPFTADKIGD
+254 QVSYGPFTAEKVGD

-291 IWPGTANAQELADK
+291 VWPSSADAQELADK

-318 DWLSGNAVKDAE
+318 GWLSGNAGEDAE
-330 SEEGNDASESTNG
+330 SAEGKEPDHDSAGEDSAGAGND
-343 SGSNKESDSNAEGS
+343 
-357 AGTENAEFETIT
+357 EFETTT

-400 PAALAQKSSEI
+400 QAAMAHKSSEI

-442 GTDMAAAGQLNGST
+442 GTDMAAAGQLNGTT
-456 IRVGYVGPDKRYQA
+456 IKVGYVGPDKRYQA
-470 MVDALRA
+470 MVEALRA

-486 EDAAAENLSQ
+486 EDAADEQLSQ
-496 FYLNPDPE
+496 FYLNPNPE
-504 SGQPTIDAF
+504 TGEPTIDAF

-537 EQEEQLWESVP
+537 EQEEQLWDSVP

-553 AQPRAFIVH
+553 AQPRVFIVH

-573 VSGIGWNMDRWH
+573 ISGIGWNMDRWH
-585 VPAEEPVEKA
+585 VPAQEPVEKA

>member
-13 WWGRRPKIMAVA
+13 WWGRRPKITAVV

-40 EESEGGDQAS
+40 EKSDSGDHAAPS
-50 PADPESYNYPGYM
+50 DPESYNYPGYM
-63 VNSQLTT
+63 VNSQLAT

-82 AAQLSA
+82 AAQLST

-106 ADLVETEE
+106 ADLVETEK

-143 CDDYLLSYTAGTHP
+143 CDDYLLAYTAGTHP

-169 IADIECTP
+169 IADIECAP
-177 QSKAF
+177 HSKAF
-182 TLTFQKDQGHRWRQ
+182 TLTFYKDQGHRWRQ

-226 GDMAALQPVAELW
+226 EDMAALQPVAELW
-239 RYGFSTAKDDFDPQL
+239 RYGFSTAKDDFDPEL
-254 QVSYGPFTADKIGD
+254 QVSYGPFTAEKVGD

-283 KPALDRLV
+283 KPAMDRLV
-291 IWPGTANAQELADK
+291 VWPSSADAQELADK

-318 DWLSGNAVKDAE
+318 GWLSGNAGEDAE
-330 SEEGNDASESTNG
+330 SVEGKEPDND
-343 SGSNKESDSNAEGS
+343 S
-357 AGTENAEFETIT
+357 AGEDSAGADNNEFETTT

-400 PAALAQKSSEI
+400 QAALAHKSSEI

-442 GTDMAAAGQLNGST
+442 GTDMAAAGQLNGTT
-456 IRVGYVGPDKRYQA
+456 IKVGYVGPDKRYQA
-470 MVDALRA
+470 MVEALRA

-486 EDAAAENLSQ
+486 EDAADEQLSQ
-496 FYLNPDPE
+496 FYLNPNPE
-504 SGQPTIDAF
+504 TGEPTIDAF

-537 EQEEQLWESVP
+537 EQEEQLWDSVP
-548 SIPVA
+548 SIPIA
-553 AQPRAFIVH
+553 AQPRVFIVH

-573 VSGIGWNMDRWH
+573 ISGIGWNMDRWH
-585 VPAEEPVEKA
+585 VPAQEPVEKA

>member
-1 MRTVERRLGTTR
+1 MERRLGTTR
-13 WWGRRPKIMAVA
+13 WWGSRPKITAIA

-40 EESEGGDQAS
+40 EESDSGDQAAPS
-50 PADPESYNYPGYM
+50 DPESYNYTGYM
-63 VNSQLTT
+63 VNSQLAT

-82 AAQLSA
+82 AAQLST

-106 ADLVETEE
+106 ADLVEAEK

-143 CDDYLLSYTAGTHP
+143 CDDYLLAYTAGTHP

-169 IADIECTP
+169 IADIECAP
-177 QSKAF
+177 HSKAF
-182 TLTFQKDQGHRWRQ
+182 TLTFYKDQGHRWRQ

-226 GDMAALQPVAELW
+226 EDMATLQPVAELW
-239 RYGFSTAKDDFDPQL
+239 RYGFSTAKDDFDPEL
-254 QVSYGPFTADKIGD
+254 QVSYGPFTAEKVGD

-291 IWPGTANAQELADK
+291 VWPSSADAQELADK

-318 DWLSGNAVKDAE
+318 GWLSGNAGEDAE
-330 SEEGNDASESTNG
+330 SAEGKEPDHDSAGEDSAGAGND
-343 SGSNKESDSNAEGS
+343 
-357 AGTENAEFETIT
+357 EFETTT

-400 PAALAQKSSEI
+400 QASMAHKSSEI

-442 GTDMAAAGQLNGST
+442 GTDMAAAGQLNGTT
-456 IRVGYVGPDKRYQA
+456 IKVGYVGPDKRYQA
-470 MVDALRA
+470 MIEALRA

-486 EDAAAENLSQ
+486 EDAVDEQLSQ
-496 FYLNPDPE
+496 FYLNPNPE
-504 SGQPTIDAF
+504 TGEPTIDAF

-537 EQEEQLWESVP
+537 EQEEQLWDSVP

-553 AQPRAFIVH
+553 AQPRVFIVH

-573 VSGIGWNMDRWH
+573 ISGIGWNMDRWH
-585 VPAEEPVEKA
+585 VPAQEPVEKA

>member
-13 WWGRRPKIMAVA
+13 WWGHRPKITAVV

-40 EESEGGDQAS
+40 EKSDSGDHAAPS
-50 PADPESYNYPGYM
+50 DPESYNYPGYM
-63 VNSQLTT
+63 VNSQLAT

-82 AAQLSA
+82 AAQLST

-106 ADLVETEE
+106 ADLVETEK

-143 CDDYLLSYTAGTHP
+143 CDDYLLAYTAGTHP

-169 IADIECTP
+169 IADIECAP
-177 QSKAF
+177 HSKAF
-182 TLTFQKDQGHRWRQ
+182 TLTFYKDQGHRWRQ

-226 GDMAALQPVAELW
+226 KDMAALQPVAELW
-239 RYGFSTAKDDFDPQL
+239 RYGFSTAKDDFDPEL
-254 QVSYGPFTADKIGD
+254 QVSYGPFTAEKVGD

-291 IWPGTANAQELADK
+291 VWPSSADAQELADK

-318 DWLSGNAVKDAE
+318 GWLSGNAGEDAE
-330 SEEGNDASESTNG
+330 S
-343 SGSNKESDSNAEGS
+343 AEGKDLDNDS
-357 AGTENAEFETIT
+357 AGEDSAGADNKEFETTT

-400 PAALAQKSSEI
+400 QAALAHKSSEI

-442 GTDMAAAGQLNGST
+442 GTDMAAAGQLNGTT
-456 IRVGYVGPDKRYQA
+456 IKVGYVGPDKRYQA
-470 MVDALRA
+470 MVEALRA

-486 EDAAAENLSQ
+486 EDAADEQLSQ
-496 FYLNPDPE
+496 FYLNPNPE
-504 SGQPTIDAF
+504 TGEPTIDAF

-537 EQEEQLWESVP
+537 EQEEQLWDSVP
-548 SIPVA
+548 SIPIA
-553 AQPRAFIVH
+553 AQPRVFIVH

-573 VSGIGWNMDRWH
+573 ISGIGWNMDRWH
-585 VPAEEPVEKA
+585 VPAQEPVEKA

>member
-13 WWGRRPKIMAVA
+13 WWGRRPKITAVV

-40 EESEGGDQAS
+40 EKSDSGDHAALS
-50 PADPESYNYPGYM
+50 DPESYNYPGYM
-63 VNSQLTT
+63 VNSQLAT

-82 AAQLSA
+82 AAQLST

-106 ADLVETEE
+106 ADLVETEK

-143 CDDYLLSYTAGTHP
+143 CDDYLLAYTAGTHP

-169 IADIECTP
+169 IADIECAP
-177 QSKAF
+177 HSKAF
-182 TLTFQKDQGHRWRQ
+182 TLTFYKDQGHRWRQ

-226 GDMAALQPVAELW
+226 EDMAALQPVAELW
-239 RYGFSTAKDDFDPQL
+239 RYGFSTAKDDFDPEL
-254 QVSYGPFTADKIGD
+254 QVSYGPFTAEKVGD

-291 IWPGTANAQELADK
+291 VWPSSADAQELADK

-318 DWLSGNAVKDAE
+318 GWLSGNAGEDAE
-330 SEEGNDASESTNG
+330 S
-343 SGSNKESDSNAEGS
+343 AEGKDLDNDS
-357 AGTENAEFETIT
+357 AGEDSAGADNKEFETTT

-400 PAALAQKSSEI
+400 QAALAHKSSEI

-442 GTDMAAAGQLNGST
+442 GTDMAAAGQLNGTT
-456 IRVGYVGPDKRYQA
+456 IKVGYVGPDKRYQA
-470 MVDALRA
+470 MIEALRA

-486 EDAAAENLSQ
+486 EDAADEQLSQ
-496 FYLNPDPE
+496 FYLNPNPE
-504 SGQPTIDAF
+504 TGEPTIDAF

-537 EQEEQLWESVP
+537 EQEEQLWDSVP

-553 AQPRAFIVH
+553 AQPRVFIVH

-573 VSGIGWNMDRWH
+573 ISGIGWNMDRWH
-585 VPAEEPVEKA
+585 VPAQEPVEKA

>member
-13 WWGRRPKIMAVA
+13 WWGSRPKITAIA
-25 AGLSALALVAASCSS
+25 AGFSALALVAASCSS
-40 EESEGGDQAS
+40 EESDSGDQAALS
-50 PADPESYNYPGYM
+50 DPESYNYTGYM
-63 VNSQLTT
+63 VNSQLAT

-82 AAQLSA
+82 AAQLST

-106 ADLVETEE
+106 ADLVETEK

-143 CDDYLLSYTAGTHP
+143 CDDYLLAYTAGTHP

-169 IADIECTP
+169 IADIECAP
-177 QSKAF
+177 HSKAF
-182 TLTFQKDQGHRWRQ
+182 TLTFYKDQGHRWRQ

-226 GDMAALQPVAELW
+226 EDMAALQPVAELW
-239 RYGFSTAKDDFDPQL
+239 RYGFSTAKDDFDPEL
-254 QVSYGPFTADKIGD
+254 QVSYGPFTAEKVGD

-291 IWPGTANAQELADK
+291 VWPSSADAQELADK

-318 DWLSGNAVKDAE
+318 GWLSGNAGEDAE
-330 SEEGNDASESTNG
+330 SAEGKEPDHDSAGEDSAGAGND
-343 SGSNKESDSNAEGS
+343 
-357 AGTENAEFETIT
+357 EFETTT

-400 PAALAQKSSEI
+400 QAAMAHKSSEI

-442 GTDMAAAGQLNGST
+442 GTDMAAAGQLNGTT
-456 IRVGYVGPDKRYQA
+456 IKVGYVGPDKRYQA
-470 MVDALRA
+470 MVEELRA

-486 EDAAAENLSQ
+486 EDAADEQLSQ
-496 FYLNPDPE
+496 FYLNPNPE
-504 SGQPTIDAF
+504 TGEPTIDAF

-537 EQEEQLWESVP
+537 EQEEQLWDSVP

-553 AQPRAFIVH
+553 AQPRVFIVH

-573 VSGIGWNMDRWH
+573 ISGIGWNMDRWH
-585 VPAEEPVEKA
+585 VPAQEPVEKA

>member
-13 WWGRRPKIMAVA
+13 WWGSRPKITAIA

-40 EESEGGDQAS
+40 EESESGKQAAPS
-50 PADPESYNYPGYM
+50 DPESYNYTGYM
-63 VNSQLTT
+63 VNSQLAT

-82 AAQLSA
+82 AAQLST

-106 ADLVETEE
+106 ADLVETEK

-143 CDDYLLSYTAGTHP
+143 CDDYLLAYTAGTHP

-169 IADIECTP
+169 IADIECAP
-177 QSKAF
+177 HSKAF
-182 TLTFQKDQGHRWRQ
+182 TLTFYKDQGHRWRQ

-226 GDMAALQPVAELW
+226 EDMAALQPVAELW
-239 RYGFSTAKDDFDPQL
+239 RYGFSTAKDDFDPEL
-254 QVSYGPFTADKIGD
+254 QVSYGPFTAEKVGD

-291 IWPGTANAQELADK
+291 VWPSSADAQELADK
-305 GVLKVADSATAAP
+305 GVLKVADSDTAAP
-318 DWLSGNAVKDAE
+318 DWLSGNAGEDAE
-330 SEEGNDASESTNG
+330 SAEGKDPDHDSAGEDTAGAGND
-343 SGSNKESDSNAEGS
+343 
-357 AGTENAEFETIT
+357 EFETTT

-400 PAALAQKSSEI
+400 QAALAHKSSEI

-442 GTDMAAAGQLNGST
+442 GTDMAAAGQLNGTT
-456 IRVGYVGPDKRYQA
+456 IKVGYVGPDKRYQA
-470 MVDALRA
+470 MVEALRA

-486 EDAAAENLSQ
+486 EDAADEQLSQ
-496 FYLNPDPE
+496 FYLNPNPE
-504 SGQPTIDAF
+504 TGEPTIDAF

-537 EQEEQLWESVP
+537 EQEEQLWDSVP

-553 AQPRAFIVH
+553 AQPRVFIVH

-573 VSGIGWNMDRWH
+573 ISGIGWNMDRWH
-585 VPAEEPVEKA
+585 VPAQEPVEKA

>member
-13 WWGRRPKIMAVA
+13 WWGRRPKITAVV

-40 EESEGGDQAS
+40 EKSDSGDHAAPS
-50 PADPESYNYPGYM
+50 DPESYNYPGYM
-63 VNSQLTT
+63 VNSQLAT

-82 AAQLSA
+82 AAQLST

-106 ADLVETEE
+106 ADLVETEK

-143 CDDYLLSYTAGTHP
+143 CDDYLLAYTAGTHP

-169 IADIECTP
+169 IADIECAP
-177 QSKAF
+177 HSKAF
-182 TLTFQKDQGHRWRQ
+182 TLTFYKDQGHRWRQ

-226 GDMAALQPVAELW
+226 EDMAALQPVAELW
-239 RYGFSTAKDDFDPQL
+239 RYGFSTAKDDFDPEL
-254 QVSYGPFTADKIGD
+254 QVSYGPFTAEKVGD

-291 IWPGTANAQELADK
+291 VWPSSADAQELADK

-318 DWLSGNAVKDAE
+318 GWLSGNAGEDAE
-330 SEEGNDASESTNG
+330 S
-343 SGSNKESDSNAEGS
+343 AEGKDLDNDS
-357 AGTENAEFETIT
+357 AGEDSAGADNKEFETTT

-400 PAALAQKSSEI
+400 QAALAHKSSEI

-442 GTDMAAAGQLNGST
+442 GTDMAAAGQLNGTT
-456 IRVGYVGPDKRYQA
+456 IKVGYVGPDKRYQA
-470 MVDALRA
+470 MIEALRA

-486 EDAAAENLSQ
+486 EDAADEQLSQ
-496 FYLNPDPE
+496 FYLNPNPE
-504 SGQPTIDAF
+504 TGEPTIDAF

-537 EQEEQLWESVP
+537 EQEEQLWDSVP

-553 AQPRAFIVH
+553 AQPRVFIVH

-573 VSGIGWNMDRWH
+573 ISGIGWNMDRWH
-585 VPAEEPVEKA
+585 VPAQEPVEKA

>member
-13 WWGRRPKIMAVA
+13 WWGRRPKITAVV

-40 EESEGGDQAS
+40 EKSESGEQAAPS
-50 PADPESYNYPGYM
+50 DPESYNYPGYM
-63 VNSQLTT
+63 VNSQLAT

-82 AAQLSA
+82 AAQLST

-106 ADLVETEE
+106 ADLVETEK

-143 CDDYLLSYTAGTHP
+143 CDDYLLAYTAGTHP

-169 IADIECTP
+169 IADIECAP
-177 QSKAF
+177 HSKAF
-182 TLTFQKDQGHRWRQ
+182 TLTFYKDQGHRWRQ

-226 GDMAALQPVAELW
+226 EDMAALQPVAELW
-239 RYGFSTAKDDFDPQL
+239 RYGFSTAKDDFDPEL
-254 QVSYGPFTADKIGD
+254 QVSYGPFTAEKVGD

-291 IWPGTANAQELADK
+291 VWPSSADAQELADK

-318 DWLSGNAVKDAE
+318 GWLSGNAGEDAE
-330 SEEGNDASESTNG
+330 S
-343 SGSNKESDSNAEGS
+343 AEGKDLDNDS
-357 AGTENAEFETIT
+357 AGEDSAGADNKEFETT
-369 KVGLQTDTLTLS
+369 PKVGLQTDTLTLS

-400 PAALAQKSSEI
+400 QAALAHKSSEI

-442 GTDMAAAGQLNGST
+442 GTDMAAAGQLNGTT
-456 IRVGYVGPDKRYQA
+456 IKVGYVGPDKRYQA
-470 MVDALRA
+470 MVEALRA

-486 EDAAAENLSQ
+486 EDAADEQLSQ
-496 FYLNPDPE
+496 FYLNPNPE
-504 SGQPTIDAF
+504 TGEPTIDAF

-537 EQEEQLWESVP
+537 EQEEQLWDSVP

-553 AQPRAFIVH
+553 AQPRVFIVH

-573 VSGIGWNMDRWH
+573 ISGIGWNMDRWH
-585 VPAEEPVEKA
+585 VPAQEPVEKA

>member
-13 WWGRRPKIMAVA
+13 WWGSRPKITAIA

-40 EESEGGDQAS
+40 EESDSGDQAAPS
-50 PADPESYNYPGYM
+50 DPESYNYTGYM
-63 VNSQLTT
+63 VNSQLAT

-82 AAQLSA
+82 AAQLST

-106 ADLVETEE
+106 ADLVETEK

-143 CDDYLLSYTAGTHP
+143 CDDYLLAYTAGTHP

-169 IADIECTP
+169 IADIECAP
-177 QSKAF
+177 HSKAF
-182 TLTFQKDQGHRWRQ
+182 TLTFYKDQGHRWRQ

-226 GDMAALQPVAELW
+226 EDMAALQPVAELW
-239 RYGFSTAKDDFDPQL
+239 RYGFSTAKDDFDPEL
-254 QVSYGPFTADKIGD
+254 QVSYGPFTAEKVGD

-291 IWPGTANAQELADK
+291 VWPSSADAQELADK

-318 DWLSGNAVKDAE
+318 GWLSGNAGEDAE
-330 SEEGNDASESTNG
+330 S
-343 SGSNKESDSNAEGS
+343 AEGKDLDNDS
-357 AGTENAEFETIT
+357 AGEDSAGADNKEFETTT

-400 PAALAQKSSEI
+400 QAALAHKSSEI

-442 GTDMAAAGQLNGST
+442 GTDMAAAGQLNGTT
-456 IRVGYVGPDKRYQA
+456 IKVGYVGPDKRYQA
-470 MVDALRA
+470 MIEALRA

-486 EDAAAENLSQ
+486 EDAADEQLSQ
-496 FYLNPDPE
+496 FYLNPNPE
-504 SGQPTIDAF
+504 TGEPTIDAF

-537 EQEEQLWESVP
+537 EQEEQLWDSVP

-553 AQPRAFIVH
+553 AQPRVFIVH

-573 VSGIGWNMDRWH
+573 ISGIGWNMDRWH
-585 VPAEEPVEKA
+585 VPAQEPVEKA

>member
-13 WWGRRPKIMAVA
+13 WWGRRPKITAVV

-40 EESEGGDQAS
+40 EKSDSGDHAAPS
-50 PADPESYNYPGYM
+50 DPESYNYPGYM
-63 VNSQLTT
+63 VNSQLAT

-82 AAQLSA
+82 AAQLST

-106 ADLVETEE
+106 ADLVETEK

-143 CDDYLLSYTAGTHP
+143 CDDYLLAYTAGTHP

-169 IADIECTP
+169 IADIECAP
-177 QSKAF
+177 HSKAF
-182 TLTFQKDQGHRWRQ
+182 TLTFYKDQGHRWRQ

-226 GDMAALQPVAELW
+226 EDMAALQPVAELW
-239 RYGFSTAKDDFDPQL
+239 RYGFSTAKDDFDPEL
-254 QVSYGPFTADKIGD
+254 QVSYGPFTAEKVGD
-268 SGEVFLKANEQYRGD
+268 SGEVFLKANEQYHGD
-283 KPALDRLV
+283 QPALDRLV
-291 IWPGTANAQELADK
+291 VWPSSADAQELADK

-318 DWLSGNAVKDAE
+318 GWLSGNAGEDAE
-330 SEEGNDASESTNG
+330 SAEGKEPDHDSAGEDSAGAGND
-343 SGSNKESDSNAEGS
+343 
-357 AGTENAEFETIT
+357 EFETTT

-400 PAALAQKSSEI
+400 QASMAHKSSEI

-442 GTDMAAAGQLNGST
+442 GTDMAAAGQLNGTT
-456 IRVGYVGPDKRYQA
+456 IKVGYVGPDKRYQA
-470 MVDALRA
+470 MVEALRA

-486 EDAAAENLSQ
+486 EDAADEQLSQ
-496 FYLNPDPE
+496 FYLNPNPE
-504 SGQPTIDAF
+504 TGEPTIDAF

-537 EQEEQLWESVP
+537 EQEEQLWDSVP
-548 SIPVA
+548 SIPIA
-553 AQPRAFIVH
+553 AQPRVFIVH

-573 VSGIGWNMDRWH
+573 ISGIGWNMDRWH
-585 VPAEEPVEKA
+585 VPAQEPVEKA

>member
-13 WWGRRPKIMAVA
+13 WWGRRPKITAVA

-40 EESEGGDQAS
+40 EESESGEQAAPS
-50 PADPESYNYPGYM
+50 DPESYNYTGYM
-63 VNSQLTT
+63 VNSQLAT

-82 AAQLSA
+82 AAQLST

-106 ADLVETEE
+106 ADLVETEK

-143 CDDYLLSYTAGTHP
+143 CDDYLLAYTAGTHP

-169 IADIECTP
+169 IADIECAP
-177 QSKAF
+177 HSKAF
-182 TLTFQKDQGHRWRQ
+182 TLTFYKDQGHRWRQ

-214 MSMEDLNAALHA
+214 MSMEDLNTALHA
-226 GDMAALQPVAELW
+226 EDMAALQPVAELW
-239 RYGFSTAKDDFDPQL
+239 RYGFSTAKDDFDPEL
-254 QVSYGPFTADKIGD
+254 QVSYGPFTAEKVGD

-291 IWPGTANAQELADK
+291 VWPSSADAQELADK

-318 DWLSGNAVKDAE
+318 GWLSGNAGEDAE
-330 SEEGNDASESTNG
+330 S
-343 SGSNKESDSNAEGS
+343 AEGKDPDHDS
-357 AGTENAEFETIT
+357 AGEDSAGAGNNDFETTT

-400 PAALAQKSSEI
+400 QAALAHKSSEI

-442 GTDMAAAGQLNGST
+442 GTDMAAAGQLNGTT
-456 IRVGYVGPDKRYQA
+456 IKVGYVGPDKRYQA
-470 MVDALRA
+470 MVEALRA

-486 EDAAAENLSQ
+486 EDAADEQLSQ
-496 FYLNPDPE
+496 FYLNPNPE
-504 SGQPTIDAF
+504 TGEPTIDAF

-537 EQEEQLWESVP
+537 EHEEQLWDSVP

-553 AQPRAFIVH
+553 AQPRVFIVH

-573 VSGIGWNMDRWH
+573 ISGIGWNMDRWH
-585 VPAEEPVEKA
+585 VPAQEPVEKA

>member
-13 WWGRRPKIMAVA
+13 WWGSRPKITAIA

-40 EESEGGDQAS
+40 EESDSGDQAAPS
-50 PADPESYNYPGYM
+50 DPESYNYTGYM
-63 VNSQLTT
+63 VNSQLAT

-82 AAQLSA
+82 AAQLST

-106 ADLVETEE
+106 ADLVETEK

-143 CDDYLLSYTAGTHP
+143 CDDYLLAYTAGTHP

-169 IADIECTP
+169 IADIECAP
-177 QSKAF
+177 HSKAF
-182 TLTFQKDQGHRWRQ
+182 TLTFYKDQGHRWRQ

-226 GDMAALQPVAELW
+226 EDMAALQPVAELW
-239 RYGFSTAKDDFDPQL
+239 RYGFSTAKDDFDPEL
-254 QVSYGPFTADKIGD
+254 QVSYGPFTAEKVGD

-291 IWPGTANAQELADK
+291 VWPSSADAQELADK

-318 DWLSGNAVKDAE
+318 GWLSGNAGEDAE
-330 SEEGNDASESTNG
+330 S
-343 SGSNKESDSNAEGS
+343 AEGKDLDNDS
-357 AGTENAEFETIT
+357 AGEDSAGADNNEFETTT

-400 PAALAQKSSEI
+400 QAALAHKSSEI

-442 GTDMAAAGQLNGST
+442 GTDMAAAGQLNGTT
-456 IRVGYVGPDKRYQA
+456 IKVGYVGPDKRYQA
-470 MVDALRA
+470 MVEALRA

-486 EDAAAENLSQ
+486 EDAADEQLSQ
-496 FYLNPDPE
+496 FYLNPNPE
-504 SGQPTIDAF
+504 TGEPTIDAF

-537 EQEEQLWESVP
+537 EQEEQLWDSVP
-548 SIPVA
+548 SIPIA
-553 AQPRAFIVH
+553 AQPRVFIVH

-573 VSGIGWNMDRWH
+573 ISGIGWNMDRWH
-585 VPAEEPVEKA
+585 VPAQEPVEKA

>member
-1 MRTVERRLGTTR
+1 MRTVERRLGTTQ
-13 WWGRRPKIMAVA
+13 WWGSRPKITAVV

-40 EESEGGDQAS
+40 EESDSGDQAAPS
-50 PADPESYNYPGYM
+50 DPESYNYTGYM
-63 VNSQLTT
+63 VNSQLAT

-82 AAQLSA
+82 AAQLST

-106 ADLVETEE
+106 ADLVETEK

-143 CDDYLLSYTAGTHP
+143 CDDYLLAYTAGTHP

-169 IADIECTP
+169 IADIECAP
-177 QSKAF
+177 HSKAF
-182 TLTFQKDQGHRWRQ
+182 TLTFYKDQGHRWRQ

-226 GDMAALQPVAELW
+226 EDMAALQPVAELW
-239 RYGFSTAKDDFDPQL
+239 RYGFSTAKDDFDPEL
-254 QVSYGPFTADKIGD
+254 QVSYGPFTAEKVGD

-291 IWPGTANAQELADK
+291 VWPSSADAQELADK

-318 DWLSGNAVKDAE
+318 GWLSGNAGEDAE
-330 SEEGNDASESTNG
+330 SAEGKEPDHDSAGEDSAGAGNDQ
-343 SGSNKESDSNAEGS
+343 
-357 AGTENAEFETIT
+357 FETTT

-400 PAALAQKSSEI
+400 QAALAHKSSEI

-442 GTDMAAAGQLNGST
+442 GTDMAAAGQLKGTT
-456 IRVGYVGPDKRYQA
+456 IKVGYVGPDKRYQA
-470 MVDALRA
+470 MVEALRA

-486 EDAAAENLSQ
+486 EDAADEQLSQ
-496 FYLNPDPE
+496 FYLNPNPE
-504 SGQPTIDAF
+504 TGEPTIDAF

-537 EQEEQLWESVP
+537 EQEEQLWDSVP

-553 AQPRAFIVH
+553 AQPRVFIVH

-573 VSGIGWNMDRWH
+573 ISGIGWNMDRWH
-585 VPAEEPVEKA
+585 VPAQEPVEKA

>member
-13 WWGRRPKIMAVA
+13 WWGRRPKITAIA

-40 EESEGGDQAS
+40 EESESGDQATPS
-50 PADPESYNYPGYM
+50 DPESYNYPGYM

-82 AAQLSA
+82 AAQLST

-114 LPPAADSDQESVRLT
+114 LPPAADSDQESVRVT

-143 CDDYLLSYTAGTHP
+143 CDDYLLAYTAGTHP

-169 IADIECTP
+169 IADIECAP

-214 MSMEDLNAALHA
+214 LTVEELNAALHA
-226 GDMAALQPVAELW
+226 EDMATLQPVAELW
-239 RYGFSTAKDDFDPQL
+239 RYGFSTAKDDFDPEL
-254 QVSYGPFTADKIGD
+254 QVSYGPFTADKVGD
-268 SGEVFLKANEQYRGD
+268 FGEVFLKANEQYRGD
-283 KPALDRLV
+283 EPALDRLV
-291 IWPGTANAQELADK
+291 IWPSTANAQELADK
-305 GVLKVADSATAAP
+305 GVLKVADSAVAAP
-318 DWLSGNAVKDAE
+318 DWLSGNAGKDAE
-330 SEEGNDASESTNG
+330 SEEGNDAP
-343 SGSNKESDSNAEGS
+343 ESDNDSSDKDS
-357 AGTENAEFETIT
+357 AGAGADAFETTT

-400 PAALAQKSSEI
+400 QAAMAHKSSEI

-456 IRVGYVGPDKRYQA
+456 IKVGYVGPDKRYQA

-486 EDAAAENLSQ
+486 EDAAEENLSQ

-504 SGQPTIDAF
+504 TGQPTIDAF

-553 AQPRAFIVH
+553 AQPRVFIVH

-573 VSGIGWNMDRWH
+573 ISGIGWNMDRWQ
-585 VPAEEPVEKA
+585 VSAQEPVEKA

>member
-13 WWGRRPKIMAVA
+13 WWGRRPKITAIA

-40 EESEGGDQAS
+40 EESESGDQATPS
-50 PADPESYNYPGYM
+50 DPESYNYAGYM

-82 AAQLSA
+82 AAQLST

-114 LPPAADSDQESVRLT
+114 LPPAADSDQESVRVT

-143 CDDYLLSYTAGTHP
+143 CDDYLLAYTAGTHP

-169 IADIECTP
+169 IADIECAP

-214 MSMEDLNAALHA
+214 LTVEELNAALHA
-226 GDMAALQPVAELW
+226 EDMATLQPVAELW
-239 RYGFSTAKDDFDPQL
+239 RYGFSTAKDDFDPEL
-254 QVSYGPFTADKIGD
+254 QVSYGPFTADKVGD

-283 KPALDRLV
+283 EPALDRLV
-291 IWPGTANAQELADK
+291 IWPSTANAQELADK
-305 GVLKVADSATAAP
+305 GVLKVADSAVAAP
-318 DWLSGNAVKDAE
+318 DWLSGNAGKDAE
-330 SEEGNDASESTNG
+330 SEEGNDAP
-343 SGSNKESDSNAEGS
+343 ESDNDSSDKDS
-357 AGTENAEFETIT
+357 AGAGADAFETTT

-400 PAALAQKSSEI
+400 QAAMAHKSSEI

-419 YVRTVSVQDPVAQ
+419 YVRTISVQDPVAQ

-456 IRVGYVGPDKRYQA
+456 IKVGYVGPDKRYQA

-486 EDAAAENLSQ
+486 EDAAEENLSQ

-504 SGQPTIDAF
+504 TGQPTIDAF

-553 AQPRAFIVH
+553 AQPRVFIVH

-573 VSGIGWNMDRWH
+573 ISGIGWNMDRWH
-585 VPAEEPVEKA
+585 VSAQEPVEKA

>member
-1 MRTVERRLGTTR
+1 MERRLGTTR
-13 WWGRRPKIMAVA
+13 WWGRRPKITAVV

-40 EESEGGDQAS
+40 EKSDSGDHAAPS
-50 PADPESYNYPGYM
+50 DPESYNYPGYM
-63 VNSQLTT
+63 VNSQLAT

-82 AAQLSA
+82 AAQLST

-106 ADLVETEE
+106 ADLVETEK

-143 CDDYLLSYTAGTHP
+143 CDDYLLAYTAGTHP

-169 IADIECTP
+169 IADIECAP
-177 QSKAF
+177 HSKAF
-182 TLTFQKDQGHRWRQ
+182 TLTFYKDQGHRWRQ

-214 MSMEDLNAALHA
+214 MSIEDLNAALHA
-226 GDMAALQPVAELW
+226 EDMAALQPVAELW
-239 RYGFSTAKDDFDPQL
+239 RYGFSIAKDDFDPEL
-254 QVSYGPFTADKIGD
+254 QVSYGPFTAEKVGD

-291 IWPGTANAQELADK
+291 VWPSSADAQELADK

-318 DWLSGNAVKDAE
+318 DWLSGNAGEDAE
-330 SEEGNDASESTNG
+330 S
-343 SGSNKESDSNAEGS
+343 AEGKDPDHDS
-357 AGTENAEFETIT
+357 AGEDSAGAGNKEFETTT

-400 PAALAQKSSEI
+400 QAAMAHKSSEI

-442 GTDMAAAGQLNGST
+442 GTDMAAAGQLNGTT
-456 IRVGYVGPDKRYQA
+456 IKVGYVGPDKRYQA
-470 MVDALRA
+470 MIEALRA

-486 EDAAAENLSQ
+486 EDAADEQLSQ
-496 FYLNPDPE
+496 FYLNPNPE
-504 SGQPTIDAF
+504 TGEPTIDAF

-537 EQEEQLWESVP
+537 EQEEQLWDSVP

-553 AQPRAFIVH
+553 AQPRVFIVH

-573 VSGIGWNMDRWH
+573 ISGIGWNMDRWH
-585 VPAEEPVEKA
+585 VPAQEPVEKA

>member
-13 WWGRRPKIMAVA
+13 WWGRRPKITAVV

-40 EESEGGDQAS
+40 EKSDSGDHAAPS
-50 PADPESYNYPGYM
+50 DPESYNYPGYM
-63 VNSQLTT
+63 VNSQLAT

-82 AAQLSA
+82 AAQLST

-106 ADLVETEE
+106 ADLVETEK

-143 CDDYLLSYTAGTHP
+143 CDDYLLAYTAGTHP

-169 IADIECTP
+169 IADIECAP
-177 QSKAF
+177 HSKAF
-182 TLTFQKDQGHRWRQ
+182 TLTFYKDQGHRWRQ

-226 GDMAALQPVAELW
+226 DDMVALQPVAELW
-239 RYGFSTAKDDFDPQL
+239 RYGFSTAKDDFDPEL
-254 QVSYGPFTADKIGD
+254 QVSYGPFTAEKVGD

-291 IWPGTANAQELADK
+291 VWPSSADAQELADK

-318 DWLSGNAVKDAE
+318 GWLSGNAGEDAE
-330 SEEGNDASESTNG
+330 S
-343 SGSNKESDSNAEGS
+343 AEGKDLDNDS
-357 AGTENAEFETIT
+357 AGEDSAGADNNEFETTT

-400 PAALAQKSSEI
+400 QAALAHKSSEI

-442 GTDMAAAGQLNGST
+442 GTDMAAAGQLNGTT
-456 IRVGYVGPDKRYQA
+456 IKVGYVGPDKRYQA
-470 MVDALRA
+470 MVEALRA

-486 EDAAAENLSQ
+486 EDAADEQLSQ
-496 FYLNPDPE
+496 FYLNPNPE
-504 SGQPTIDAF
+504 TGEPTIDAF

-537 EQEEQLWESVP
+537 EQEEQLWDSVP
-548 SIPVA
+548 SIPIA
-553 AQPRAFIVH
+553 AQPRVFIVH

-573 VSGIGWNMDRWH
+573 ISGIGWNMDRWH
-585 VPAEEPVEKA
+585 VPAQEPVEKA